1 MCPDID
7 IWTAT
12 ISTSAAI
19 SGTKSPGGTMFT
31 IGTLI
36 MMRVSVSVER
46 AVAAWP
52 APMFATSRSASS
64 RAVLSSVVPPSADC
78 ASRGI
83 VISEKSRCVDD
94 EGRSTIA
101 KNGGAAEECP
111 ASVHTVELFDD
122 DFLLPD
128 ELVHD
133 QGSATVGQFDQY
145 HLADCFVAHWDSNA
159 VAEPDRLEE
168 IVADGHH
175 FLSLHFLQH
184 RLG

>member
-36 MMRVSVSVER
+36 MMRVPVSVES
-46 AVAAWP
+46 AVAACP
-52 APMFATSRSASS
+52 APMFATSRSASR

-83 VISEKSRCVDD
+83 VMSEKSRCVDD
-94 EGRSTIA
+94 EGWSAIA
-101 KNGGAAEECP
+101 KNCGAAEKCP

-122 DFLLPD
+122 DFLLSD
-128 ELVHD
+128 ELVHN
-133 QGSATVGQFDQY
+133 QGGAPIGQFDQY
-145 HLADCFVAHWDSNA
+145 HLADCLVGHRDADA
-159 VAEPDRLEE
+159 VTQPDRLKD
-168 IVADGHH
+168 IVADGDY
-175 FLSLHFLQH
+175 FLSFDFLQH
-184 RLG
+184 